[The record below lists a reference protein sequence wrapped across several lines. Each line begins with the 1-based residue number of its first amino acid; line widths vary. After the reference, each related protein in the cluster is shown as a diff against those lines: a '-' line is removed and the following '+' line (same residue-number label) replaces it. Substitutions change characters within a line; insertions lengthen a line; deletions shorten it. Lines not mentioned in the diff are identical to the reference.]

1 MNRTKVFSRLQSSE
15 KRGGG
20 IASGTL
26 SIVKKVIN
34 SLPTGVIVNT
44 AIDALPVELHL
55 PGGYRY
61 CGPGTKLK
69 ERLARGDVGIN
80 QLDDACKEHDIAYSN
95 YSDTARRSLAD
106 RVLAE
111 KAWQRVKSSDASI
124 GEKAAALAVTA
135 AMKTKRAVGGGSGR
149 NKTLRRRKRA
159 YRKKAT
165 GGGRNKKKVNRGR
178 KCRKCSKTN
187 GRGLFLRPHRVY

>member
-1 MNRTKVFSRLQSSE
+1 MIGGKKFSSFQTLE

-20 IASGTL
+20 ITSGTL
-26 SIVKKVIN
+26 SIFKKVFQSI
-34 SLPTGVIVNT
+34 PTGVIVNS

-80 QLDDACKEHDIAYSN
+80 KLDEACKDHDIAYSN

-124 GEKAAALAVTA
+124 GERAAALAVTA
-135 AMKTKRAVGGGSGR
+135 AMKTKTAVGGGSGR
-149 NKTLRRRKRA
+149 GRKSRRRRRA
-159 YRKKAT
+159 PRNRVSS
-165 GGGRNKKKVNRGR
+165 GGGHKKKVSRRR

-187 GRGLFLRPHRVY
+187 GRGLFLKPHRVY